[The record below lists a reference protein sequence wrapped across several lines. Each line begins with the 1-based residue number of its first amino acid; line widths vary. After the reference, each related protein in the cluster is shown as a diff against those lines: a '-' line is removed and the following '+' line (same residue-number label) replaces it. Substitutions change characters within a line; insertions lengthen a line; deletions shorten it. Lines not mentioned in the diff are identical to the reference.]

1 MPGFKVI
8 EFSMRISHFNVTR
21 YACHSSQSPQRY
33 GQILIRGAKNIGY
46 QTKKTHKKRSR
57 NCNRKMAIDWWESD
71 RI

>member
-1 MPGFKVI
+1 MPGFKVN

-33 GQILIRGAKNIGY
+33 GQILIRGAKILD
-46 QTKKTHKKRSR
+46 TKQEDPEKRSR
-57 NCNRKMAIDWWESD
+57 NCDRKMAIHWWESD

>member
-1 MPGFKVI
+1 MPGCKVI

-46 QTKKTHKKRSR
+46 QTRRPTKKKQKFR
-57 NCNRKMAIDWWESD
+57 
-71 RI
+71 